1 MEDSSDQP
9 LPLIS
14 ASNEIE
20 AEMIRGLL
28 DSAGIDSMEG
38 PHSGGIAPGL
48 VPGGATQIYVRQRQ
62 FEQAKAL
69 IEADFADAEAALEEE
84 SAG

>member
-1 MEDSSDQP
+1 MEDGDQP
-9 LPLIS
+9 VPLTT

-38 PHSGGIAPGL
+38 PHAGGIAPGL
-48 VPGGATQIYVRQRQ
+48 VPGGAAQIYVRSSQ
-62 FEQAKAL
+62 
-69 IEADFADAEAALEEE
+69 LEEAKTLLEGEFETE
-84 SAG
+84 S

>member
-1 MEDSSDQP
+1 MEDGDQP
-9 LPLIS
+9 VPLTT

-28 DSAGIDSMEG
+28 DSAGIDSMER

-48 VPGGATQIYVRQRQ
+48 VPGGAAEIYVRRSQH
-62 FEQAKAL
+62 EQAKEL
-69 IEADFADAEAALEEE
+69 LEGEFE
-84 SAG
+84 TE